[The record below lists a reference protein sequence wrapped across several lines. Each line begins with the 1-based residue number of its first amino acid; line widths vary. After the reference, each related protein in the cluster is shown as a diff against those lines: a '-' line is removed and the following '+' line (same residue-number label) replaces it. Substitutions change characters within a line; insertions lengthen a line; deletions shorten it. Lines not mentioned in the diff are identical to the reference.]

1 MVSVQI
7 TVYRFMTYDKA
18 YRVVGVGIGE
28 NVNKNYLSSI
38 VSKPT
43 DENLFHV
50 DTYEKLEDIVDEV
63 GYDIC
68 QVDYWRDDACMFEN
82 GGCAYGE
89 TCFVQYN
96 GRQCYEKVF
105 TF

>member
-1 MVSVQI
+1 M
-7 TVYRFMTYDKA
+7 
-18 YRVVGVGIGE
+18 
-28 NVNKNYLSSI
+28 NKNYLSSI

-68 QVDYWRDDACMFEN
+68 QV
-82 GGCAYGE
+82 
-89 TCFVQYN
+89 T
-96 GRQCYEKVF
+96 KKI
-105 TF
+105 

>member
-1 MVSVQI
+1 M
-7 TVYRFMTYDKA
+7 
-18 YRVVGVGIGE
+18 
-28 NVNKNYLSSI
+28 NKNYLSSI

-68 QVDYWRDDACMFEN
+68 QV
-82 GGCAYGE
+82 
-89 TCFVQYN
+89 TKKIQK
-96 GRQCYEKVF
+96 YESINYAA
-105 TF
+105 